1 VSEAAKGI
9 WNVILLVAVLMIFIL
24 WTAVL
29 THLALLL
36 WQKSWGLV

>member
-1 VSEAAKGI
+1 MTEAARSI
-9 WNVILLVAVLMIFIL
+9 WSVVLLAAISISCIV

-29 THLALLL
+29 AHLALLL